1 MPKRTAVA
9 VSGILAAALLAAA
22 CSDSTSPA
30 RRALGTPQFDFSP
43 NGITRNQVNGSL
55 GLNGRVLIKGFN
67 PTNPHHGDAI
77 IATFFWFGS
86 TNIIDSVT
94 DVLTDPS
101 FTPVGNKYT
110 LVEYVT
116 SGGISMATYVAT
128 SVQNFPDP
136 NDPSTGVVLAVRA
149 NLSDSVAE
157 GGVEISSWSGVE
169 AVSAQALG
177 AHQHGFGSGSSPTV
191 ADPGAISVGAGAL
204 VYGVTMSNGLAGRDP
219 PPGFA
224 NVQTQSDAAMVTEGD
239 YAVQASAGTA
249 HPQWTWYFSSPST
262 WLATVLTLNPAASAA
277 TGTLTASTSTTGSG
291 LDPDGYTVTV
301 DGGSPQAIGINAS
314 VRYAN
319 LSAGSHSVALSG
331 VAANCTVTGGNT
343 QTVSVPAGGTV
354 TASFAVS
361 CSATTTGDLTVSTST
376 SGSSLDPD
384 GYTVTVDGGS
394 PQAVGINA
402 SVSYPNLSAGNHS
415 VAISGVAANCTVS
428 GGNTQTVTVP
438 TGGTV
443 TASFAVSCVTPPG
456 NLTVSTSTTGAN
468 LDPNGYTVTVDG
480 VSPQAIGINASVSY
494 TNLSAGTHTVA
505 ISGVAANCTVS
516 GGTSRTLSVPSGGT
530 ATTTFSVSCNAPPV
544 VNAGPD
550 QTAVTGLLYSFSPSF
565 TDANNDGPWSYRID
579 WGDGSVSTGTR
590 TSQGSWS
597 VGHTYVIVLPRS
609 FTVRVTVTDS
619 HGASGSD
626 TKVVSVLLL

>member
-1 MPKRTAVA
+1 
-9 VSGILAAALLAAA
+9 
-22 CSDSTSPA
+22 
-30 RRALGTPQFDFSP
+30 
-43 NGITRNQVNGSL
+43 
-55 GLNGRVLIKGFN
+55 
-67 PTNPHHGDAI
+67 
-77 IATFFWFGS
+77 
-86 TNIIDSVT
+86 
-94 DVLTDPS
+94 
-101 FTPVGNKYT
+101 
-110 LVEYVT
+110 
-116 SGGISMATYVAT
+116 GGI
-128 SVQNFPDP
+128 
-136 NDPSTGVVLAVRA
+136 
-149 NLSDSVAE
+149 
-157 GGVEISSWSGVE
+157 EISSWSGVE

-361 CSATTTGDLTVSTST
+361 CSATTTGNLTVSTST
-376 SGSSLDPD
+376 TGSSLDPD
-384 GYTVTVDGGS
+384 GYTVTVDGAS
-394 PQAVGINA
+394 PQAIGINA

-428 GGNTQTVTVP
+428 GG
-438 TGGTV
+438 
-443 TASFAVSCVTPPG
+443 
-456 NLTVSTSTTGAN
+456 TS
-468 LDPNGYTVTVDG
+468 
-480 VSPQAIGINASVSY
+480 
-494 TNLSAGTHTVA
+494 H
-505 ISGVAANCTVS
+505 
-516 GGTSRTLSVPSGGT
+516 TLSVPSGGT

-609 FTVRVTVTDS
+609 FTVRV
-619 HGASGSD
+619 
-626 TKVVSVLLL
+626 

>member
-361 CSATTTGDLTVSTST
+361 CSATTTGNLTVSTST

>member
-1 MPKRTAVA
+1 MHKRTAVA

-43 NGITRNQVNGSL
+43 SGITRNQVNGSL
-55 GLNGRVLIKGFN
+55 GLRGRTLMKGFN

-157 GGVEISSWSGVE
+157 GGIEISSWSGVE

-177 AHQHGFGSGSSPTV
+177 AHHTGFGSGSTTTV
-191 ADPGAISVGAGAL
+191 ADPGAISVAAGAL

-224 NVQTQSDAAMVTEGD
+224 NVQTQSDASLVTEGD
-239 YAVQASAGTA
+239 YAVQASTGTA

-262 WLATVLTLNPAASAA
+262 WLATVLTLNPASSST
-277 TGTLTASTSTTGSG
+277 TGNLTVSTSTAGSS

-314 VRYAN
+314 VTYPN

-331 VAANCTVTGGNT
+331 VAANCAVTGGNT
-343 QTVSVPAGGTV
+343 QAVTVPSGGTV
-354 TASFAVS
+354 TAAFAVS
-361 CSATTTGDLTVSTST
+361 CSAATTGNLTVSTST

-394 PQAVGINA
+394 PQAIGINA
-402 SVSYPNLSAGNHS
+402 SVSYPNLSAGGHS

-438 TGGTV
+438 AGGTV

-480 VSPQAIGINASVSY
+480 VSPQAIGINASVTY

-516 GGTSRTLSVPSGGT
+516 GGTSRTVSVPSGGT

-597 VGHTYVIVLPRS
+597 VGHTYVIILPRS

>member
-149 NLSDSVAE
+149 NLSDSVTD
-157 GGVEISSWSGVE
+157 GGIEISSWSGVE

-262 WLATVLTLNPAASAA
+262 WLATVLTLNPAVSGA
-277 TGTLTASTSTTGSG
+277 TGTLTASTSTTGSS

-361 CSATTTGDLTVSTST
+361 CSATTTGNLTVSTST

>member
-224 NVQTQSDAAMVTEGD
+224 NVQTQSDASMVTEGD
-239 YAVQASAGTA
+239 YAVQATAGTA
-249 HPQWTWYFSSPST
+249 HP
-262 WLATVLTLNPAASAA
+262 
-277 TGTLTASTSTTGSG
+277 
-291 LDPDGYTVTV
+291 
-301 DGGSPQAIGINAS
+301 
-314 VRYAN
+314 
-319 LSAGSHSVALSG
+319 
-331 VAANCTVTGGNT
+331 
-343 QTVSVPAGGTV
+343 
-354 TASFAVS
+354 
-361 CSATTTGDLTVSTST
+361 
-376 SGSSLDPD
+376 
-384 GYTVTVDGGS
+384 
-394 PQAVGINA
+394 
-402 SVSYPNLSAGNHS
+402 
-415 VAISGVAANCTVS
+415 
-428 GGNTQTVTVP
+428 
-438 TGGTV
+438 
-443 TASFAVSCVTPPG
+443 
-456 NLTVSTSTTGAN
+456 
-468 LDPNGYTVTVDG
+468 
-480 VSPQAIGINASVSY
+480 
-494 TNLSAGTHTVA
+494 
-505 ISGVAANCTVS
+505 
-516 GGTSRTLSVPSGGT
+516 
-530 ATTTFSVSCNAPPV
+530 
-544 VNAGPD
+544 
-550 QTAVTGLLYSFSPSF
+550 
-565 TDANNDGPWSYRID
+565 
-579 WGDGSVSTGTR
+579 
-590 TSQGSWS
+590 
-597 VGHTYVIVLPRS
+597 
-609 FTVRVTVTDS
+609 
-619 HGASGSD
+619 
-626 TKVVSVLLL
+626 

>member
-43 NGITRNQVNGSL
+43 NGITRNQVNSSL
-55 GLNGRVLIKGFN
+55 GLKGRVLIKGFN

-361 CSATTTGDLTVSTST
+361 CSATTTGNLTVSTST

>member
-314 VRYAN
+314 VSYAN
-319 LSAGSHSVALSG
+319 LNAGSHSVALSG
-331 VAANCTVTGGNT
+331 VAANCTVTGGTT
-343 QTVSVPAGGTV
+343 QTVTVPAGGTV
-354 TASFAVS
+354 TAAFAVS
-361 CSATTTGDLTVSTST
+361 CSAATTGNLTVSTST
-376 SGSSLDPD
+376 TGSSLDPD
-384 GYTVTVDGGS
+384 GYTVTVDGAS
-394 PQAVGINA
+394 PQAIGINA

>member
-149 NLSDSVAE
+149 NLSDSVSE
-157 GGVEISSWSGVE
+157 GGIEISSWSGVE

-239 YAVQASAGTA
+239 YAVQATAGTA

-361 CSATTTGDLTVSTST
+361 CSATTTGNLTVSTST

>member
-1 MPKRTAVA
+1 MHKRTAVA

-224 NVQTQSDAAMVTEGD
+224 NVQTQSDASMVTEGD

-361 CSATTTGDLTVSTST
+361 CSATTTGNLTVSTST

>member
-94 DVLTDPS
+94 DVLTDPN

-361 CSATTTGDLTVSTST
+361 CSATTTGNLTVSTST

>member
-239 YAVQASAGTA
+239 YAVQATAGTA

-361 CSATTTGDLTVSTST
+361 CSATTTGNLTVSTST